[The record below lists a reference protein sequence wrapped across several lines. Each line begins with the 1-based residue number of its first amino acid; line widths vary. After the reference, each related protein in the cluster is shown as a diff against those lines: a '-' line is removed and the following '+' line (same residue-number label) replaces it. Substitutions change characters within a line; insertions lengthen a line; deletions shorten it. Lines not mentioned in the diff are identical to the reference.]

1 MHAATQDCLAQGQ
14 YALDYMV
21 EIMPIYDEMFKVE
34 YPLPKLD
41 LLVVSEVDSVV
52 MRLVSRAMSSGERIL
67 R

>member
-1 MHAATQDCLAQGQ
+1 MHAATQGCLAQGQ

>member
-52 MRLVSRAMSSGERIL
+52 MSLVSRAMSSGERIL

>member
-21 EIMPIYDEMFKVE
+21 EIMPIYDEMFKAE